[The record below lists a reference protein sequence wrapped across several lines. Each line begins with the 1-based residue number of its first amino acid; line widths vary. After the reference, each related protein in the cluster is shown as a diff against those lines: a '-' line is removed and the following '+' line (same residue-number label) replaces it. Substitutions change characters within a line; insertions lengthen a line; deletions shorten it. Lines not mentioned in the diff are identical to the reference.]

1 MVLFSRFH
9 GENDMPYQKSI
20 DLLTGDYTRALSVAE
35 RFNINSGARPY
46 RRVRASLTQAIDFA
60 LDLANEV
67 KQGHTVNVGSVHG
80 SDTFLDKAKALDLA
94 RQKERTAYLTGT
106 VAVDI
111 SQRDLGRLASIR
123 KAFNLGSDRQAA
135 TLALRLYQSAA
146 DHLWRGNSFGVEES
160 DGKYRA
166 FDADSLREKLT
177 FKY

>member
-1 MVLFSRFH
+1 
-9 GENDMPYQKSI
+9 MPYQKSI
-20 DLLTGDYTRALSVAE
+20 ELLTGDYTRALSVAE

-60 LDLANEV
+60 LSLTNEV
-67 KQGHTVNVGSVHG
+67 KQGNTIDVGSVHG
-80 SDTFLDKAKALDLA
+80 SDTFLDKAKALEIA

-106 VAVDI
+106 VAVDL
-111 SQRDLGRLASIR
+111 SQRDLGRLATIR

-146 DHLWRGNSFGVEES
+146 DHLWRGNSFSIEER
-160 DGKYRA
+160 GGTYRSL
-166 FDADSLREKLT
+166 DTDKLREKLT